1 MFLLMVLYFL
11 SGCSRDLDPKK
22 KIYLNCDKI
31 ETNCNLTDAF
41 TIEWFSKVE
50 HSIINSLEGE
60 SIVIKV
66 LQSKYSYQENRLEVL
81 DLAIYQMN
89 KISGFRVIFSNL
101 EDQGDL
107 PNKIANWIINFL
119 KDKFGIIES
128 SEKISENNKLK
139 NKIDNKIDN
148 KNILN
153 KEDKDIEEL
162 KNQENLLNTEMEE
175 VPNKEKK
182 ESILNEKTIE
192 EEVETSSADDNYNK
206 LRRE

>member
-66 LQSKYSYQENRLEVL
+66 LQSKYSYQENKLKVL
-81 DLAIYQMN
+81 DLAIYQIN
-89 KISGFRVIFSNL
+89 KISGFRVVFSNL

-119 KDKFGIIES
+119 KDKFGTIEL
-128 SEKISENNKLK
+128 SEKVLENNKLK
-139 NKIDNKIDN
+139 DKIDNQID
-148 KNILN
+148 KDILN
-153 KEDKDIEEL
+153 KEDKDIEEV
-162 KNQENLLNTEMEE
+162 KNQENLLDTKTEEII
-175 VPNKEKK
+175 NKEKK
-182 ESILNEKTIE
+182 ESILNKKTME
-192 EEVETSSADDNYNK
+192 EEIEAISADDNYNK
-206 LRRE
+206 LRIE